1 MPEPHSVHGNLKEF
15 TPQNVQEGIQKGSG
29 QSSIGETVLFGV
41 FLILLLALFG
51 GLLIVDELY
60 CSNQLCPELAPRP
73 TPPEERFA
81 FDDTLT
87 VPFTSDTVVPIRAT
101 TIEDVSQT
109 QEVPQSVTVEP
120 VTNENC
126 YESSFAEETVNH
138 PVALSSM
145 DNFPSHIH
153 LMEEMEKPQRVYVS
167 FVTHMCFCLFYP
179 EE

>member
-1 MPEPHSVHGNLKEF
+1 M
-15 TPQNVQEGIQKGSG
+15 QEGIQKGSG
-29 QSSIGETVLFGV
+29 QSSIGEMVLFGV

-87 VPFTSDTVVPIRAT
+87 VPFTSDTVVPIRPT

-153 LMEEMEKPQRVYVS
+153 LMEEMEKPKRVYVS
-167 FVTHMCFCLFYP
+167 FVTHMCFCLFYL